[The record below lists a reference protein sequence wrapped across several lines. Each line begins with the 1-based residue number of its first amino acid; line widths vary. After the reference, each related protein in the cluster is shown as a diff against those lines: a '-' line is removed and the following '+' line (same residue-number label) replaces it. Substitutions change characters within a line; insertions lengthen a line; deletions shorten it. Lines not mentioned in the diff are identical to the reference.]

1 MVEERAAGRRHFCP
15 SQVVVSLTIGLVD
28 HWYKVLCRSSAPQA
42 RKEKKINIAAPSV
55 ARCLYFF
62 VWWQVGCNGSRL
74 RYAPFKGIV
83 GAGLR

>member
-42 RKEKKINIAAPSV
+42 RKEKKKYCRPVSGA
-55 ARCLYFF
+55 LFLFLF
-62 VWWQVGCNGSRL
+62 VWWQVGCNGSLL